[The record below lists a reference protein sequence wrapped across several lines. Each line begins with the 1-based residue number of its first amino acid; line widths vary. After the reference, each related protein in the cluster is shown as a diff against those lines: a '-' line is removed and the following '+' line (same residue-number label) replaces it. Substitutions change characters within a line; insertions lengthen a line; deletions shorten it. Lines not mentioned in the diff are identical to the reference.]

1 VEGTLWP
8 IVIIAVGAG
17 ATVATEVLYRIFD
30 HSDPLITFGDD
41 LLLAVQQ
48 VAESI
53 AARQSP
59 PKPVLARVLQYQMIG
74 TGRLR
79 TTLQRQGLD
88 PTRRAQRAA
97 LISWAGRLIGLAAD
111 LGPTPPQPGEDDA
124 IRLRALA
131 ARIGAVRMELRQ
143 SGAISASPPALEGPP
158 SSHFPMLQEMERI
171 VALIPEVFQRDESVD
186 GPQKAPWT
194 DWWRALLVPDA
205 FQNPEYLRFAFA
217 GCLAA
222 STCYILYNALDWP
235 GIFPSVLTCIVTAL
249 GTTGSSLQAQFLRLI
264 GFVVGGVL
272 MGISAQIL
280 ILPSIDTVFGFAL
293 FFAAGTA
300 IAAWFA
306 TSSPR
311 LSFLGVQIALAFYFV
326 NLQDFKF
333 QTDLTIARDKVMGVL
348 LGILAMGFIFDRFGT
363 KSDADQLQKMLV
375 RNVRMLAQ
383 LGLCPVVRDRA
394 IAVSQIRRL
403 RSQINDNFAALESQA
418 DAARFEIEFRHR
430 REDVDECER
439 IERAQPALR
448 SIFLLELSLLSHR
461 GRRESDT
468 ELTQHQNE
476 ALDSFLKE
484 YSDELLHIAA
494 WIAHEEEAPARIT
507 DDSIRPLQQSSEG
520 HSSRNL
526 QAITDICQKMVSS
539 LLMLRNEC

>member
-1 VEGTLWP
+1 
-8 IVIIAVGAG
+8 
-17 ATVATEVLYRIFD
+17 
-30 HSDPLITFGDD
+30 
-41 LLLAVQQ
+41 
-48 VAESI
+48 
-53 AARQSP
+53 
-59 PKPVLARVLQYQMIG
+59 
-74 TGRLR
+74 
-79 TTLQRQGLD
+79 
-88 PTRRAQRAA
+88 
-97 LISWAGRLIGLAAD
+97 
-111 LGPTPPQPGEDDA
+111 
-124 IRLRALA
+124 
-131 ARIGAVRMELRQ
+131 
-143 SGAISASPPALEGPP
+143 
-158 SSHFPMLQEMERI
+158 
-171 VALIPEVFQRDESVD
+171 
-186 GPQKAPWT
+186 
-194 DWWRALLVPDA
+194 VPDA

-222 STCYILYNALDWP
+222 STCYVLYNALDWA

-249 GTTGSSLQAQFLRLI
+249 GTTGSSLQAQFLRLT

-280 ILPSIDTVFGFAL
+280 ILPSIDSVFGFAL

-311 LSFLGVQIALAFYFV
+311 LSYLGVQIALAFYFV

-333 QTDLTIARDKVMGVL
+333 QTDLTIARDKVVGVL

-375 RNVRMLAQ
+375 RNVRMLAE
-383 LGLCPVVRDRA
+383 LGVCPVVRDRA
-394 IAVSQIRRL
+394 VAVSQIRRL
-403 RSQINDNFAALESQA
+403 RSQINDNFAGLESQS

-461 GRRESDT
+461 GQRESDS
-468 ELTQHQNE
+468 ELTQNQNE
-476 ALDSFLKE
+476 ALDGFLKE
-484 YSDELLHIAA
+484 YSDQLMHIAA
-494 WIAHEEEAPARIT
+494 WIAHEEDAPARIT
-507 DDSIRPLQQSSEG
+507 DDSIRQLQQSSDD
-520 HSSRNL
+520 HSSRSL